1 VLFRSCVLLYVNILE
16 EIMKKTLDRE
26 WVSSFCMEMHLIL
39 RAGIPV
45 SDGVAMLAEESSDPG
60 IKNLL
65 GRIQGSM
72 ENGEKVQEAFL
83 AGGGFPKY
91 ATDMIGIGEATG
103 RLDTV
108 FQSLSQY
115 YDRQEQ
121 LSKTIKGAVFYPAI
135 LMVMMLFV
143 IIIILTRVLPI
154 FNQVFNQLGTTMTAS
169 ASFLMSIGQAMNQ
182 YWKQIIM
189 VFLAAAVLVFIVYR
203 ISKVN
208 PKSFGAIR
216 RAMSKRRL
224 SMKIASAQFAAAMSM
239 TMASGLDID
248 ESLKMAE
255 ELVSSLEMKVRIG
268 KCISLM
274 GNGIGFPQASSQSNI
289 LSGLYPQLLS
299 VGFRTGESDKAMEE
313 IARRSQDEAED
324 EIGKIVSRI
333 EPTLVIIMSLIVGL
347 ILVAVMLPLV
357 SIMSSIG

>member
-1 VLFRSCVLLYVNILE
+1 MN
-16 EIMKKTLDRE
+16 KTLDRE
-26 WVSSFCMEMHLIL
+26 WMSSFCMEMHLIL
-39 RAGIPV
+39 KTGMPI
-45 SDGVAMLAEESSDPG
+45 SDGIAMLAEEQADPG
-60 IKNLL
+60 IKKLL
-65 GRIQGSM
+65 MKIQDNM
-72 ENGEKVQEAFL
+72 ENGDKVQDAFL
-83 AGGGFPKY
+83 SGGGFPKY
-91 ATDMIGIGEATG
+91 TTDMIGIGEATG
-103 RLDTV
+103 RLEEV

-121 LSKTIKGAVFYPAI
+121 LSKTIKGAVFYPSI

-143 IIIILTRVLPI
+143 IIIILTKVLPI

-169 ASFLMSIGQAMNQ
+169 ASFLMGIGQAINK
-182 YWKQIIM
+182 YWGHMLIVILSVMAVIFII
-189 VFLAAAVLVFIVYR
+189 IR
-203 ISKVN
+203 ISRAN
-208 PKSFGAIR
+208 PKSFGSIR
-216 RAMSKRRL
+216 RAMAKRSL
-224 SMKIASAQFAAAMSM
+224 GMKIASAQLSAAMSM

-255 ELVSSLEMKVRIG
+255 ELVSNLEMKSRLA
-268 KCISLM
+268 KCIGLM
-274 GNGIGFPQASSQSNI
+274 EKGTGFPEASSQSGI

-313 IARRSQDEAED
+313 IARRTQDEAEE

-333 EPTLVIIMSLIVGL
+333 EPTLVIIMSLIVGM

>member
-1 VLFRSCVLLYVNILE
+1 
-16 EIMKKTLDRE
+16 MKKTLDRE
-26 WVSSFCMEMHLIL
+26 WMSSFCMEMQLIL
-39 RAGIPV
+39 KAGIPV
-45 SDGVAMLAEESSDPG
+45 SDGVAMLAEEASDPD
-60 IKNLL
+60 IKKLL
-65 GRIQGSM
+65 GTIQDSLESGQ
-72 ENGEKVQEAFL
+72 KVQEALL

-103 RLDTV
+103 RLEEV

-169 ASFLMSIGQAMNQ
+169 ASFLMGIGQAMNM
-182 YWKQIIM
+182 YWKQIVI
-189 VFLAAAVLVFIVYR
+189 VLLAAAVLVFTVYR
-203 ISKVN
+203 ISKAN
-208 PKSFGAIR
+208 PESFGAIR

-224 SMKIASAQFAAAMSM
+224 SMKIASAQFASAMSM
-239 TMASGLDID
+239 TISSGLDID
-248 ESLKMAE
+248 ESLKMAGN
-255 ELVSSLEMKVRIG
+255 LVSNLEMKKRIAECMSHM
-268 KCISLM
+268 K
-274 GNGIGFPQASSQSNI
+274 NGTGFPQASAQSNI
-289 LSGLYPQLLS
+289 LSGLYLQLLS

-313 IARRSQDEAED
+313 IARRSQDEAEY

-333 EPTLVIIMSLIVGL
+333 EPALVIIMSVIVGL